1 MSLATYTLM
10 RNVPA
15 ETEDGKPTLIAI
27 ALVTHAN
34 GTLQR
39 VAIPEELI
47 RYAGE
52 GIIEHEVRQA
62 AMLPPDGSILPI
74 QQSERHF

>member
-15 ETEDGKPTLIAI
+15 ETEEGRLTLVAI

-52 GIIEHEVRQA
+52 GIIENEVRQA
-62 AMLPPDGSILPI
+62 ALLPPDGSLLPV
-74 QQSERHF
+74 QQNTHHF

>member
-1 MSLATYTLM
+1 MSLATYTVM
-10 RNVPA
+10 RRVPA
-15 ETEDGKPTLIAI
+15 ETEDGKLAFVAI

-34 GTLQR
+34 GALQR

-52 GIIEHEVRQA
+52 GIIDQEVRQA
-62 AMLPPDGSILPI
+62 AKLPPDGSLLPI
-74 QQSERHF
+74 QQSERHV

>member
-1 MSLATYTLM
+1 MSFATYAVM

-15 ETEDGKPTLIAI
+15 TNEQGADCLVAI
-27 ALVTHAN
+27 ALVTHEN

-52 GIIEHEVRQA
+52 EVIKHEVRQA
-62 AMLPPDGSILPI
+62 AMLPPDGSLLPVTL
-74 QQSERHF
+74 